1 MCMELFPYLH
11 GTFVEL
17 RPRAGIPYLLQPE
30 FDEIIV
36 DPVLW
41 ICLCYHL
48 SNISP
53 LPWPFFFF
61 FFFLK
66 DLFKTQRTALVLS
79 CWLDRMQVFFLF
91 LLKTVV
97 LKFKVKIRGQSW
109 VFHSCFWDTQT
120 YAYTLW
126 CSLVPVKTVW
136 WRISCLSSKVG
147 K

>member
-1 MCMELFPYLH
+1 MEQFPYLH

-41 ICLCYHL
+41 ICLRYHL

-53 LPWPFFFF
+53 LPQLFFF
-61 FFFLK
+61 K
-66 DLFKTQRTALVLS
+66 GCIQKTMNSFGFILLARQDVG
-79 CWLDRMQVFFLF
+79 FFLF

-97 LKFKVKIRGQSW
+97 LKFKVKIRGQPW
-109 VFHSCFWDTQT
+109 VFYSCFRDTQT
-120 YAYTLW
+120 HAYTL
-126 CSLVPVKTVW
+126 
-136 WRISCLSSKVG
+136 
-147 K
+147 